1 MAQTRKRRR
10 RKHRGTQAGT
20 IETPGRTGRTSRAR
34 STTSKPK
41 TRAEARD
48 VARQR
53 RQARFDQP
61 PTWRGS
67 LNRALVAAAILAV
80 FISVVQKNVAA
91 GIILGAF
98 AVIIYVPMSYY
109 TDLWLYRRRQR
120 QKQKSAS

>member
-34 STTSKPK
+34 TTTAKPR

-48 VARQR
+48 VARQK
-53 RQARFDQP
+53 RQARFDEP

-67 LNRALVAAAILAV
+67 LNRALVAAAILTV

-91 GIILGAF
+91 GVILGAF
-98 AVIIYVPMSYY
+98 AVVIYVPMSYY

-120 QKQKSAS
+120 QKQKSPS

>member
-34 STTSKPK
+34 ATTAKPK